1 MSRNQID
8 ELTKLLT
15 AAQQLVSDLDCGPL
29 ECHACVDTD
38 DIAYI
43 ELNIDGDGAAL
54 SLADWAFALRTL
66 VDLAHTDWAVGQL
79 YEAFRQALCQTSAH
93 PDEALPEWEEV
104 ERLMEEQARV
114 RRVYKNLLAF
124 LERPDTYAHFLD
136 TQVRALLA
144 AHPRLTP
151 QRAKA
156 TIAAVAL
163 DKLQEELELA
173 QGEKATPEFAQ
184 MYDAWI
190 SAGGAGFG
198 QWLRDWSGSDSLC
211 DDLHR
216 YRNGHL
222 PGVHPDEPPWR

>member
-1 MSRNQID
+1 MSRNQIN

-15 AAQQLVSDLDCGPL
+15 TAQQLVADLDCGPL

-43 ELNIDGDGAAL
+43 ELNIDGDGAARTVT
-54 SLADWAFALRTL
+54 DWAFALRTL
-66 VDLAHTDWAVGQL
+66 VDLAHTDWPVGQL

-156 TIAAVAL
+156 IIAAVAL
-163 DKLQEELELA
+163 DKLQEGLELA
-173 QGEKATPEFAQ
+173 QGEKATPKYAQ

-216 YRNGHL
+216 YRSGQL
-222 PGVHPDEPPWR
+222 PCASPQKPLW